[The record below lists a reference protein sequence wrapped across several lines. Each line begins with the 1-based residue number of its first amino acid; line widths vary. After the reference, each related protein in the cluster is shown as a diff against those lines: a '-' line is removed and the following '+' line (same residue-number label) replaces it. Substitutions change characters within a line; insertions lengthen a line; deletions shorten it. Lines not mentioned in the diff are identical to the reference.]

1 VKLLG
6 YLKKE
11 VTTNV
16 YRFIDP
22 SNPERFVLS
31 PKVVKDRYEI
41 TDLLSNA
48 SGFGLVFIA
57 KDTKLLNKK
66 VLVKAIN
73 YKKAFN
79 KNSLDAKEKILL
91 RRKNLKLES
100 QILLKL
106 NNLNVASVPLFI
118 DYIEG
123 YSPAIQWPD
132 GNVGVGTPAFNELAM
147 NEPYFF
153 LQYIKGQTLSE
164 KAKNTDK
171 DSLSWQIEVLRVA
184 QRILNIFDV
193 IHSGDEK
200 VESYIYQD
208 LKPDN
213 LIASPNG
220 TYTLIDFG
228 GVALNMPGKN
238 STYNKGIGSPG
249 YMAPEIADPAIMKID
264 RRADIYS
271 LGVLI
276 WSLLMKEELINYI
289 DEKGIIKKVDL
300 SSIEDYAYEPVC
312 RIIEKAVQK
321 DPNERYKDSYQ
332 MYGKISDALKKLNKI
347 NSCFREEEII

>member
-11 VTTNV
+11 VTTNI
-16 YRFIDP
+16 YRFTDP
-22 SNPERFVLS
+22 SNPERFALS
-31 PKVVKDRYEI
+31 PKVVKNRYEI
-41 TDLLSNA
+41 TDLLSST

-106 NNLNVASVPLFI
+106 NTLNVPCLPLFI

-123 YSPAIQWPD
+123 YSPSIQWPD
-132 GNVGVGTPAFNELAM
+132 GNVGVGSPAFDDLAM
-147 NEPYFF
+147 NEPYFI

-164 KAKNTDK
+164 KAEKQDK
-171 DSLSWQIEVLRVA
+171 SALSWQIEVLKIA
-184 QRILNIFDV
+184 QRVLNILDV
-193 IHSGDEK
+193 FHGGDEK

-208 LKPDN
+208 LKPEN
-213 LIASPNG
+213 IICSPNG

-228 GVALNMPGKN
+228 GVALNMHDK
-238 STYNKGIGSPG
+238 STTYNKGIGTPG
-249 YMAPEIADPAIMKID
+249 YMAPEIADPSIKKID
-264 RRADIYS
+264 KTADIYS

-276 WSLLMKEELINYI
+276 WSLLMKEELIKYV
-289 DEKGIIKKVDL
+289 DENGIIKNFSL
-300 SSIEDYAYEPVC
+300 NTIEDYVFEPVC
-312 RIIEKAVQK
+312 QIIKKAVQP
-321 DPNERYKDSYQ
+321 DPKARYKNASQ
-332 MYGKISDALKKLNKI
+332 MYGKITSALQKLNSI
-347 NSCFREEEII
+347 NYVFKEDVIA